1 MKICATDVD
10 NLVQNRCTS
19 NHQNIWNA
27 SIVQCILDVENVANV
42 KVTTNSK
49 DAENVKI
56 GKHL

>member
-10 NLVQNRCTS
+10 NKVQNRCKS

-27 SIVQCILDVENVANV
+27 SIEQCILDVENVANV

-49 DAENVKI
+49 DAQNVKVK
-56 GKHL
+56 KHL